1 MDIRKVQKLI
11 EMLEKSGISEIEI
24 REGEESVRISRYST
38 SAPPIVQMMQPGSMT
53 MQPAQSMQPQ
63 PGYAPAPEP
72 AAAKTE
78 TLSSKDHTITAPM
91 VGTFYS
97 APSPNDK
104 PFAEIGQ
111 RIKAGDV
118 LCIVEAMKMLNQIES
133 ERTGIIKRIL
143 VENGQPIEF
152 GQPLFIISDES

>member
-24 REGEESVRISRYST
+24 KEGEESVRISRYS
-38 SAPPIVQMMQPGSMT
+38 SAAGPMVQMMQPNTMA
-53 MQPAQSMQPQ
+53 MQPAQSV
-63 PGYAPAPEP
+63 APSAQATSAETSAPK
-72 AAAKTE
+72 ADA
-78 TLSSKDHTITAPM
+78 LSSKDHPITSPM

-97 APSPNDK
+97 APTPNDK
-104 PFAEIGQ
+104 PFVEIGQ
-111 RIKAGDV
+111 HIKAGDV

-133 ERTGIIKRIL
+133 ERSGIIKRIM

-152 GQPLFIISDES
+152 GQTLFIISDES